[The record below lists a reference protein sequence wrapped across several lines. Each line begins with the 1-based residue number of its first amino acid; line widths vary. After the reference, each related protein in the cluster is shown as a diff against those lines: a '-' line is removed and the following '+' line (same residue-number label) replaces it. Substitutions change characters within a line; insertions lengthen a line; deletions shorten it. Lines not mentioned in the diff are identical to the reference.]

1 MTQEPLAS
9 LARSV
14 IESNTYMTLG
24 TANAAGRPWVTR
36 VYYSADDDIRFYWVS
51 SPETRHSRNV
61 TLAS

>member
-1 MTQEPLAS
+1 
-9 LARSV
+9 
-14 IESNTYMTLG
+14 MTLG